1 MFSRLMRDSVHASLS
16 GTLVE
21 GTMRFFMG
29 VSSEPSVANCE
40 EGQKPCH
47 GDCKVSPL
55 PGQKEQVCRAI
66 RVRSAG
72 TKDRGSVGPCG
83 DHSRGPCPLT
93 LPECGLMGVW
103 EAQ

>member
-21 GTMRFFMG
+21 GSLGFFMG

-47 GDCKVSPL
+47 GDCNCL
-55 PGQKEQVCRAI
+55 LCQAR
-66 RVRSAG
+66 RSKFTELSESDLLVPRTVVLLVHVVIIA
-72 TKDRGSVGPCG
+72 
-83 DHSRGPCPLT
+83 
-93 LPECGLMGVW
+93 
-103 EAQ
+103 EALVFAPS